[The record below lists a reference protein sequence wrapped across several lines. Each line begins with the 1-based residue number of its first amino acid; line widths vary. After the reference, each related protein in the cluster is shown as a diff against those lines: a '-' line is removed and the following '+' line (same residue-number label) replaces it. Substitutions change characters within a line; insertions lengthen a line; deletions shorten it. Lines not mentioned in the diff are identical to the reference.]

1 MTVSTK
7 KVIKVGKSQ
16 KKHTFSFKAE
26 FVHFFV
32 KRLIFWQHQRE
43 AVIAA
48 VNLIWVLQL
57 VFDDLQHLLIS
68 LARVIKYFNDVELLY
83 PLDKFQ
89 TNLIFYRRNKKLKHH
104 FYRVADTINVMFLF
118 YVSLLKVKFVWNSSI
133 AFAVILPQQ
142 RPVLVSAHAQNFFS
156 WSSAKKRLQENA
168 NCSAPQGVTRV
179 ANERYLPY
187 LQLCGKTFFLWIS
200 CIEGVKEAQS

>member
-1 MTVSTK
+1 MVSKLWRYVLECWALWLCDSTDNIRHK
-7 KVIKVGKSQ
+7 KSNMAGMWPWVPKMLLKWEKG
-16 KKHTFSFKAE
+16 KKHTFSFKHDC
-26 FVHFFV
+26 VHFFV

-89 TNLIFYRRNKKLKHH
+89 TNLIFYRWNIKQKHH
-104 FYRVADTINVMFLF
+104 FYCVVDTIKVMFWF
-118 YVSLLKVKFVWNSSI
+118 M
-133 AFAVILPQQ
+133 
-142 RPVLVSAHAQNFFS
+142 
-156 WSSAKKRLQENA
+156 
-168 NCSAPQGVTRV
+168 
-179 ANERYLPY
+179 
-187 LQLCGKTFFLWIS
+187 FLY
-200 CIEGVKEAQS
+200 